1 MAEERHDALVIG
13 AGAVGLA
20 VALALRERGQEV
32 TVIEAASAGA
42 GASHGNC
49 GTITPSH
56 APPLNEPRTLWKGLK
71 WMFKPDAPFHLAP
84 RFDPPLWGWL
94 LRFTGVA
101 LSPRRRRAI
110 ERIRAQL
117 LLASRRMLEE
127 LVAEH
132 AIDCGFRASGLVYVF
147 RTPSGFR
154 RAARWPER
162 LAPLGVAAEAWDA
175 ERAQAEEPLLAP
187 GVVGA
192 VHFPG
197 DACLR
202 PERFVDGL
210 AAAARGRGVALREGL
225 AAAALERG
233 GAAVEVRDAAG
244 KRHRA
249 ELVVLATGARAPA
262 LLAPLGMRLPIQP
275 GKGYSRTFAPL
286 PAMPRRP
293 LVLSERSVCV
303 TAWPEGLRLG
313 STMEFSGF
321 SEYLNERR
329 LRALERGAAEYLGL
343 GALPAPLESWYGF
356 RPMTP
361 DELPIIGPVPGL
373 GNLMLATGHGMLGI
387 SLAAV
392 TGHLVAALASGE
404 DPPVDPAPLSPAR
417 FLSR

>member
-1 MAEERHDALVIG
+1 MSDDRHDALVIG

-20 VALALRERGQEV
+20 VALALRERGREV
-32 TVIEAASAGA
+32 TVLEAASAGA

-84 RFDPPLWGWL
+84 RFDPPLWAWL
-94 LRFTGVA
+94 VRFARVA
-101 LSPRRRRAI
+101 LSPRRRREI
-110 ERIRAQL
+110 ERTRAAL
-117 LLASRRMLEE
+117 LLASRRMLPE
-127 LVAEH
+127 LLAAH
-132 AIDCGFRASGLVYVF
+132 GIDCGFRASGVVYVF
-147 RTPSGFR
+147 RTAAAFR

-162 LAPLGVAAEAWDA
+162 LAPLGIEAESWDA
-175 ERAQAEEPLLAP
+175 ERARSEEPLLAP
-187 GVVGA
+187 GTVGA

-202 PERFVDGL
+202 PERFVAGL
-210 AAAARGRGVALREGL
+210 AAAARKRGVRLREG
-225 AAAALERG
+225 AAVHALQRS
-233 GAAVEVRDAAG
+233 GAAVEVVDAAG
-244 KRHRA
+244 RRHRA

-262 LLAPLGMRLPIQP
+262 LLAPLGIRVPIQP
-275 GKGYSRTFAPL
+275 GKGYSRTF
-286 PAMPRRP
+286 PALSQMPRRP

-303 TAWPEGLRLG
+303 TAWPEGLRFG

-329 LRALERGAAEYLGL
+329 LRALERGAAEYLCL
-343 GALPAPLESWYGF
+343 GTLPAPLESWYGF

-361 DELPIIGPVPGL
+361 DELPLIGRVPAF
-373 GNLMLATGHGMLGI
+373 GNLMLAAGHGMLGI

-392 TGHLVAALASGE
+392 TGRLVAALATGE
-404 DPPVDPAPLSPAR
+404 DPPLDPWPLSPAR